1 MKCRII
7 SSKSDTKTIIILHKI
22 KFGKLGFSIF
32 LFLGKNLI
40 YSRKIFKSLN
50 LEYPPTSE
58 CYSEIGR
65 FFPCRRKS
73 KKSHMT
79 KFLNCSM
86 KITFF
91 NVLCYLKHALKMF
104 FKILWDRKHKFQQNK
119 KHIYQHY

>member
-50 LEYPPTSE
+50 LEYPPTSGYLIF
-58 CYSEIGR
+58 CVLYDI
-65 FFPCRRKS
+65 KI
-73 KKSHMT
+73 KKY
-79 KFLNCSM
+79 K
-86 KITFF
+86 
-91 NVLCYLKHALKMF
+91 LKM
-104 FKILWDRKHKFQQNK
+104 L
-119 KHIYQHY
+119 

>member
-50 LEYPPTSE
+50 LEYPPTSVQSIE
-58 CYSEIGR
+58 
-65 FFPCRRKS
+65 
-73 KKSHMT
+73 
-79 KFLNCSM
+79 
-86 KITFF
+86 
-91 NVLCYLKHALKMF
+91 LCYIKHF
-104 FKILWDRKHKFQQNK
+104 YIQNRSSNRTV
-119 KHIYQHY
+119 